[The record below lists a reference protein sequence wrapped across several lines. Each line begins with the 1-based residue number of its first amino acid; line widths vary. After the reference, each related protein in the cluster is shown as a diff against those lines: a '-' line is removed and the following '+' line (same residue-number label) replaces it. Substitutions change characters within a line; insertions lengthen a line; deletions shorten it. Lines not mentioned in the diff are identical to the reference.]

1 VEINWDNINNL
12 EDHFITYLLYREG
25 KDVGKISK
33 IRNISSEQVND
44 DLIKA
49 KLEIKLSCKDMVEND
64 KDIIDKLLELDK
76 NSRLVYIESFDEKQL
91 LNFKK
96 KLYKRIL
103 IEKNAEDLMILVWTI
118 GELKDEKFLKLLH
131 SIANHRH
138 SDVRRMAY
146 SAMRKIS
153 SPESLPYLHKGL
165 YDSNPQSRQYCA
177 KALGKL
183 GNKYTLALLKDI
195 INKNKNEKRYV
206 ISAITD
212 SIKEIEKGQ

>member
-33 IRNISSEQVND
+33 IRNISPEAVND

-49 KLEIKLSCKDMVEND
+49 KLEIKLSVKDIEEN

-103 IEKNAEDLMILVWTI
+103 VEKNAEDLMILVWTI

-131 SIANHRH
+131 SIASHRH

-153 SPESLPYLHKGL
+153 STESLPYLHKGL

-183 GNKYTLALLKDI
+183 GNKYTLDLLKDI
-195 INKNKNEKRYV
+195 LRKNKNEKGYV
-206 ISAITD
+206 INAIKE

>member
-1 VEINWDNINNL
+1 MEINWDNINNL
-12 EDHFITYLLYREG
+12 EDYFITYLLYREG

-33 IRNISSEQVND
+33 IRNMSSEQVND

-49 KLEIKLSCKDMVEND
+49 KLEIKLSVKNIVEN

-76 NSRLVYIESFDEKQL
+76 TSRLVYIESFDEKQL

-103 IEKNAEDLMILVWTI
+103 VEKNAEDLMILVWTI

-131 SIANHRH
+131 SLANHRH

-183 GNKYTLALLKDI
+183 GNKYTLDLLKDI
-195 INKNKNEKRYV
+195 INKNKNEKSYV
-206 ISAITD
+206 INAIIE